1 MSMANRIVIKRGAGH
16 LASLTGRVVLLV
28 EDSVIIALDLED
40 LLKSRGAAEVLSV
53 ATIGAGREILAHAL
67 PDVALLDINLGAE
80 TSIPLADDLQDRRIP
95 YLFLSGYG
103 VEVDLTDRHR
113 GAPRIGKPIDRDA
126 LLEAIDSLLRD

>member
-1 MSMANRIVIKRGAGH
+1 MANRIVIKRGSDH
-16 LASLTGRVVLLV
+16 LHGLIGRIVLVV

-53 ATIGAGREILAHAL
+53 ATVAEGRDILAHAL

-80 TSIPLADDLQDRRIP
+80 TSIPLADDLQDRGIP

-103 VEVDLTDRHR
+103 EEVELTDRHR

-126 LLEAIDSLLRD
+126 LLEAIASVLRG